1 MKKIAVLTD
10 FSERAYHAAEYAL
23 SLAARLQANVLLYH
37 SFQVPS
43 AEPLAGQIV
52 WPMEDYN
59 EIKNGCEA
67 DLEKVKARLEEKL
80 ADQTNGFRPK
90 IQCRTLDGTFDLSVN
105 ESLIDKELI
114 LLVMANHHNGF
125 SALMQGDHTREV
137 LNNASLPVLIIPE
150 QAACTSLS
158 KVAFATDLDP
168 GDLNSIQSLAGLAR
182 PFNAE
187 IMLTHLC
194 ESTPENSRA
203 VQDFLQ
209 EVTNKINYPH
219 IYYRHLEEKHV
230 REGLHHMAE
239 TVKADLVVMVHRHKD
254 FLERLFSRS
263 HSPDLAEHTLLPLLV
278 FPSPAKSLPVF

>member
-37 SFQVPS
+37 SFLVPS
-43 AEPLAGQIV
+43 AEPLASQIA
-52 WPMEDYN
+52 WPMEDYK
-59 EIKNGCEA
+59 EIKAGCEA
-67 DLEKVKARLEEKL
+67 ALEKLKAQLDEKL
-80 ADQTNGFRPK
+80 DTLSDSFRPR
-90 IQCRTLDGTFDLSVN
+90 IECRAQDGAFELSID
-105 ESLIDKELI
+105 EFLGDKELI
-114 LLVMANHHNGF
+114 LLVMANHQKGF
-125 SALMQGDHTREV
+125 SALMLGDHTKEV

-150 QAACTSLS
+150 QAGFTTLA

-168 GDLNSIQSLAGLAR
+168 DDLNVIQSLASLAR

-187 IMLTHLC
+187 ILLTHLC

-203 VQDFLQ
+203 VQDFLH
-209 EVTNKINYPH
+209 EVTGKINYPH

-239 TVKADLVVMVHRHKD
+239 IVKADLIVMVHRHKD
-254 FLERLFSRS
+254 FLERLFNRS
-263 HSPDLAEHTLLPLLV
+263 HSLDLAGKTALPLLV

>member
-10 FSERAYHAAEYAL
+10 FSERAYRAAEYAL

-37 SFQVPS
+37 SFLVPS

-67 DLEKVKARLEEKL
+67 ELQKLKARLEEKL

-90 IQCRTLDGTFDLSVN
+90 IEYRAEDEQFDLTADEFLRDRN
-105 ESLIDKELI
+105 LI
-114 LLVMANHHNGF
+114 LFVLGNHQKGF
-125 SALMQGDHTREV
+125 SGLMLGNHTREV
-137 LNNASLPVLIIPE
+137 LNHSALPVLVIPE
-150 QAACTSLS
+150 KAAFEPLH
-158 KVAFATDLDP
+158 KIAFATDLDQS
-168 GDLNSIQSLAGLAR
+168 DLQVIQSLAGLAR

-187 IMLTHLC
+187 ILLTHLC

-203 VQDFLQ
+203 VQDFLH
-209 EVTNKINYPH
+209 EVTNNVSYPH
-219 IYYRHLEEKHV
+219 FYYRHLEEKHL
-230 REGLHHMAE
+230 REGLHHMAK
-239 TVKADLVVMVHRHKD
+239 TVQADLVVMVHRHKD

-263 HSPDLAEHTLLPLLV
+263 HSLDLAEHTLLPLLI

>member
-23 SLAARLQANVLLYH
+23 LLAARLQANVLLYN
-37 SFQVPS
+37 SFLVPS

-52 WPMEDYN
+52 WPMEDYD

-67 DLEKVKARLEEKL
+67 DLEKLKARLEGKL

-90 IQCRTLDGTFDLSVN
+90 IECRAHDAQFDLTADEFLRDRDLLLFVLGNHQKGFSG
-105 ESLIDKELI
+105 LI
-114 LLVMANHHNGF
+114 LGN
-125 SALMQGDHTREV
+125 HTREV
-137 LNNASLPVLIIPE
+137 LNRSALPVLVVPE
-150 QAACTSLS
+150 KAVFEPLH
-158 KVAFATDLDP
+158 KIAFATDL
-168 GDLNSIQSLAGLAR
+168 GQSDLQVVQSLTGLAR

-187 IMLTHLC
+187 ILLTHLC

-203 VQDFLQ
+203 VQDFLH
-209 EVTNKINYPH
+209 EVTNKVNYPH
-219 IYYRHLEEKHV
+219 IYYRHLEEKHL

-263 HSPDLAEHTLLPLLV
+263 HSLDLAEHTELPLLI
-278 FPSPAKSLPVF
+278 FPSPAKFFPVI